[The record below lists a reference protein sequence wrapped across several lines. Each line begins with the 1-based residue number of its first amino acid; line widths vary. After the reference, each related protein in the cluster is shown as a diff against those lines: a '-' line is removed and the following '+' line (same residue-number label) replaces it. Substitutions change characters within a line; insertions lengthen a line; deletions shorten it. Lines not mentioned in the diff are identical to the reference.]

1 MIPFFKEEEVPNQRK
16 KMTHN
21 PKKKNN
27 SRNCKSKVEEKEKKL
42 RSSIIQGRKR
52 SKTKG
57 RRITICI
64 I

>member
-1 MIPFFKEEEVPNQRK
+1 MIPFSKDEKVLNQRK

-27 SRNCKSKVEEKEKKL
+27 SRNWKSKVEEKETKL

-57 RRITICI
+57 RRIRICI